1 MSRYM
6 SRNGLWAHRSYV
18 VLLAIVC
25 AECVLAAALHR
36 TAEELQSDLRTGTPR
51 QKVYALFVLT
61 NRGVPRDV
69 GAESVRRR
77 VNSDDGLVREWTMT
91 TNFTRLGP
99 TRAQETRLVVLG
111 ASPEG
116 VRCRFLL
123 KHREGQIQWMTLSD
137 LRRFLGATMDS
148 R

>member
-1 MSRYM
+1 MGRK
-6 SRNGLWAHRSYV
+6 GLWAHRV
-18 VLLAIVC
+18 HAVLLAIVC

-36 TAEELQSDLRTGTPR
+36 TEEELQRDLRTGTPR

-61 NRGVPRDV
+61 NRDVPESLDAERV
-69 GAESVRRR
+69 GEL
-77 VNSDDGLVREWTMT
+77 VNSPEVLVREWTMT
-91 TNFTRLGP
+91 ANFVRMGSTRP
-99 TRAQETRLVVLG
+99 QAARLVLLG
-111 ASPEG
+111 GSPEG

-123 KHREGQIQWMTLSD
+123 DNRDFQAGVTRRMALSD